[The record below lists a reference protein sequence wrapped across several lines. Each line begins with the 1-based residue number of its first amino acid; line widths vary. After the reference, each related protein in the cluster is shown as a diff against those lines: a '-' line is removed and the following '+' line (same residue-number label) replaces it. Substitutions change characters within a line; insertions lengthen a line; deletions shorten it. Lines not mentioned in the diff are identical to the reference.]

1 MPTLAYGHRRCR
13 VPWISLAL
21 VSTLVAAPAPALAKP
36 TAPRVFCDT
45 YPSSPSCAGRLV
57 TCATCHDSTA
67 PVAWNAYGLA
77 VAAALRGD
85 FDTSLP
91 AALRSIEAADA
102 DGDGETNAQ
111 EIAFGTAPGS
121 ASDRCGPLDAENAEP
136 AAAEAAYDVM
146 LAARRIAVLYCGQ
159 SPSYEDLVAFD
170 PSLSPEEQGRRLHQQ
185 AESCL
190 ASPYWRDEGLAR
202 IADPLI
208 RPVAA
213 VNIDS
218 PIDLPLADFS
228 YDYRLFSHVLTG
240 DRDARELLTAQY
252 HVLRRDD
259 GSLERIEGVI
269 DTPKTLL
276 GRPNK
281 NCVGCQPI
289 APERRAGMITT
300 QWFFV
305 INTMFSPL
313 PRTTAAQ
320 AYRAYL
326 GMDIALQQG
335 IWPVAGEP
343 ADIDK
348 KGVAAPTCAQCH
360 STLDPL
366 SYAFARY
373 EGIGDFSNV
382 KGAYSEARPAA
393 VIPGWDEPQ
402 SVLFGTEVADVV
414 AWARVAAES
423 DAFKRNLAMLFFRHA
438 FGREPAPFEE
448 PALEQAWKALPSDGY
463 SANRLIHRI
472 IDLSSFGGS

>member
-1 MPTLAYGHRRCR
+1 MPTLAHKHRRCHR
-13 VPWISLAL
+13 APWISLAFA
-21 VSTLVAAPAPALAKP
+21 STLIAAPALAKP
-36 TAPRVFCDT
+36 TAPRIFCDT
-45 YPSSPSCAGRLV
+45 YSNSPYCAGRLA
-57 TCATCHDSTA
+57 TCDTCHDSTA
-67 PVAWNAYGLA
+67 PVSWNAYGLA
-77 VAAALRGD
+77 VMAAMRGD
-85 FDTSLP
+85 FDSSLP
-91 AALRSIEAADA
+91 AALRAIEATDA

-111 EIAFGTAPGS
+111 EIASGTAPGR
-121 ASDRCGPLDAENAEP
+121 ASDRCGPLDAAAAGP
-136 AAAEAAYDVM
+136 AAAEPAYDVM
-146 LAARRIAVLYCGQ
+146 LASRRVAVIYCGQ
-159 SPSYEDLVAFD
+159 SPSYEDLVALD
-170 PSLSPEEQGRRLHQQ
+170 SSPSPEDQRLLLHEQ

-190 ASPYWRDEGLAR
+190 ASAYWRDEGVVR
-202 IADPLI
+202 IGDPLI

-213 VNIDS
+213 VNVDS

-228 YDYRLFSHVLTG
+228 YDYRLFSYVLTG

-252 HVLRRDD
+252 HVRRRDD
-259 GSLERIEGVI
+259 GALERIEGVI
-269 DTPKTLL
+269 DGPETLV
-276 GRPNK
+276 GEPNTEK
-281 NCVGCQPI
+281 IGGQPL

-300 QWFFV
+300 QWFLIV
-305 INTMFSPL
+305 NTMFSPL

-320 AYRAYL
+320 AYRSYL
-326 GMDIALQQG
+326 GMDIARQEG

-343 ADIDK
+343 TDIDV

-373 EGIGDFSNV
+373 EGIQGPSGIFGGYN
-382 KGAYSEARPAA
+382 EARPA
-393 VIPGWDEPQ
+393 VLIPGWNEPQ

-438 FGREPAPFEE
+438 FGRDPAPFEE
-448 PALEQAWKALPSDGY
+448 PELEQAWKALPSDGY